1 MSRSLAVAL
10 ALCAA
15 ACTSAPT
22 PDVPSEPARA
32 AHEPVAPSPSS
43 EPDAMPV
50 PAPQPEPAVDRTCPA
65 PDHGSH
71 CLWMATRP
79 PNPVRAQHVAK
90 RMKAD
95 GFDAIADGDRIIVRA
110 GDDQLAK
117 LFGVA
122 VGHELR
128 AASSSDR
135 QVCVAALPEAARLSP
150 RYAGEVGDFVLDDP
164 TCEM

>member
-1 MSRSLAVAL
+1 MIRSRAVSL

-15 ACTSAPT
+15 ACATART
-22 PDVPSEPARA
+22 PDVPSEPASA
-32 AHEPVAPSPSS
+32 AN
-43 EPDAMPV
+43 EPDAMPETE
-50 PAPQPEPAVDRTCPA
+50 PEPAAEPEPSGERTCPA

-79 PNPVRAQHVAK
+79 PNPVRARHVAK

-95 GFDAIADGDRIIVRA
+95 GFDAIVDGDRIIVRA
-110 GDDQLAK
+110 GDDQLAT

-164 TCEM
+164 TCEL